1 MNLPSIQS
9 DLRLAVAAPAA
20 GGRRLHATGTRAVT
34 ILELMVAVSLISF
47 IILALYQMF
56 DTTQTQM
63 RRTVREVDKFESG
76 RAAAELL
83 KRDVSQMTAGN
94 SSAGVGAANF
104 FVGTNAS
111 GTDWSAGAFTMINN
125 GTNIVLQNTL
135 QVGYFVSFD
144 PVATPTN
151 WTAVAYRVASST
163 NPTVAADYGLGT
175 LYRWSTNANRFST
188 ALQSAYFGGSGPP
201 AGSFQRIVDNVV
213 HFRVTGITN
222 GVPVPVNGFLT
233 NNVLP
238 SHVEIELGYL
248 DSRTA
253 ERARGMLPNTSAVR
267 ASLATNVANVHLFR
281 LQIPIRT
288 GQQ

>member
-1 MNLPSIQS
+1 MNLSAPNTVPQ
-9 DLRLAVAAPAA
+9 LR
-20 GGRRLHATGTRAVT
+20 RRVRAVT
-34 ILELMVAVSLISF
+34 ILELLVAVSLISF

-56 DTTQTQM
+56 DQTQTQM

-76 RAAAELL
+76 RAAAELI
-83 KRDVSQMTAGN
+83 KRDFAQMVAGN
-94 SSAGVGAANF
+94 SSAGGFAANF
-104 FVGTNAS
+104 FVGTNVG
-111 GTDWSAGAFTMINN
+111 GTDWSAGAFSMTNN

-135 QVGYFVSFD
+135 QVAYFVTFD
-144 PVATPTN
+144 PAATPTN
-151 WTAVAYRVASST
+151 WSAVAYRVGSST
-163 NPTVAADYGLGT
+163 NPTTIADYGLGT
-175 LYRWSTNANRFST
+175 LYRWSVNSNRFST
-188 ALQSAYFGGSGPP
+188 NLQNTYFSGPP

-222 GVPVPVNGFLT
+222 GVAVPVNGYLT
-233 NNVLP
+233 NTSLP

-253 ERARGMLPNTSAVR
+253 ERARGMLPNTNAVR

-281 LQIPIRT
+281 LQIPIRP

>member
-1 MNLPSIQS
+1 MNLSAANSVPQ
-9 DLRLAVAAPAA
+9 LR
-20 GGRRLHATGTRAVT
+20 RRVRAVT
-34 ILELMVAVSLISF
+34 ILELLVAVSLISF

-76 RAAAELL
+76 RAAAELI
-83 KRDVSQMTAGN
+83 KRDFAQMVAGN
-94 SSAGVGAANF
+94 STAGGLAANF
-104 FVGTNAS
+104 FAGTNFG
-111 GTDWSAGAFTMINN
+111 GTDWSAGAFVMTNN

-135 QVGYFVSFD
+135 QVAYFVSFD
-144 PVATPTN
+144 PAATPTN

-163 NPTVAADYGLGT
+163 NPTTIAGYGLGT
-175 LYRWSTNANRFST
+175 LYRWSVNSNRFST
-188 ALQSAYFGGSGPP
+188 NLQNTYFSGPP
-201 AGSFQRIVDNVV
+201 VSSFQRIADNVV

-222 GVPVPVNGFLT
+222 GVAVPVNGYLT
-233 NNVLP
+233 NTSLP

-253 ERARGMLPNTSAVR
+253 ERARGMLPNTNAVR
-267 ASLATNVANVHLFR
+267 AALATNVANVHLFR
-281 LQIPIRT
+281 LQIPIRP

>member
-9 DLRLAVAAPAA
+9 DLRLAV
-20 GGRRLHATGTRAVT
+20 ATGTRAVT

-104 FVGTNAS
+104 FVGTN
-111 GTDWSAGAFTMINN
+111 WSAGAFTMINN

-163 NPTVAADYGLGT
+163 NPTVVADYGLGT